1 MRMKN
6 GTNEKPMLFFK
17 DFKTLSD
24 KCSILKRHKLTSI
37 LLVIL
42 FVEMEM
48 TKKETLLTS
57 LIGGLLS

>member
-1 MRMKN
+1 
-6 GTNEKPMLFFK
+6 MLFFK

-37 LLVIL
+37 LLVKL

-57 LIGGLLS
+57 LIGGFLS